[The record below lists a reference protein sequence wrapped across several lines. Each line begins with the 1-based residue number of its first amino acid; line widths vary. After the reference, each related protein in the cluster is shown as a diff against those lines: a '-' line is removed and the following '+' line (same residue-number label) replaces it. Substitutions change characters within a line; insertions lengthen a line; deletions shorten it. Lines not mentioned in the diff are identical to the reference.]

1 MIAQASQE
9 HRFATILVEFALQ
22 MTGLLD
28 QINKVK
34 KHGLQLTLLDG
45 GNLKGL
51 NFRIPSNSFV
61 CEQALLGDQLLLE
74 W

>member
-1 MIAQASQE
+1 MDSHRPFFTMIAQASQE

-34 KHGLQLTLLDG
+34 KKHDLELTLGEGIQKDSISGFL
-45 GNLKGL
+45 
-51 NFRIPSNSFV
+51 PTVSFASRP
-61 CEQALLGDQLLLE
+61 C
-74 W
+74 